1 MGDLKEGGEAVS
13 KKRGKRSEKKTEEK
27 TEKKTE
33 RPVTTRITKANALIK
48 ASYRL
53 TLEEQRLIMACLS
66 QINPKETVPQKITVF
81 ADDYARQFG
90 LCKKSA
96 YSQLRDVSKGFY
108 ERDILLQD
116 PGKKRRTHLRW
127 VQQVDYFDGGGRV
140 DLYFSDKIKAYLGQL
155 SGDFSSYFIDHVAGL
170 SSNYSI
176 RLYEMIAQWSDIK
189 DEIDIPLA
197 EFRDRLQ
204 ITDKYHAFDNLRR
217 RVIVPALKDLNQRSN
232 LDIVWVSI
240 LRGRKVIGLRFR
252 FKEKRDRLSIAV

>member
-1 MGDLKEGGEAVS
+1 
-13 KKRGKRSEKKTEEK
+13 
-27 TEKKTE
+27 
-33 RPVTTRITKANALIK
+33 
-48 ASYRL
+48 
-53 TLEEQRLIMACLS
+53 
-66 QINPKETVPQKITVF
+66 
-81 ADDYARQFG
+81 
-90 LCKKSA
+90 
-96 YSQLRDVSKGFY
+96 
-108 ERDILLQD
+108 
-116 PGKKRRTHLRW
+116 
-127 VQQVDYFDGGGRV
+127 VDYFDGGGRV

-170 SSNYSI
+170 SSNYAI

-232 LDIVWVSI
+232 LDIVWEAI

-252 FKEKRDRLSIAV
+252 FKEKRDRLPIAV